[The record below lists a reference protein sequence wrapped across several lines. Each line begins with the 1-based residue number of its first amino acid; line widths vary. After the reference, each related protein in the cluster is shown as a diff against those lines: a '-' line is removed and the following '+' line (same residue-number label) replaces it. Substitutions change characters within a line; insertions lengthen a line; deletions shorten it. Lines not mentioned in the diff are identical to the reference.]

1 MATDISRTRGDT
13 AADLITVQ
21 NSAGVAINISG
32 YAFVMTISTLE
43 NPPDN
48 TSELYS
54 VTGTILV
61 AASGTVEFVPSGV
74 QSDQLPAEYY
84 YDIQMT
90 DGAARIKTIE
100 KGKYTYTQDISK

>member
-1 MATDISRTRGDT
+1 MATDITRTRGDT

-21 NSAGVAINISG
+21 DSAGVAIDITG
-32 YAFVMTISTLE
+32 YAFIMTISTLE

-48 TSELYS
+48 TSELYA
-54 VTGTILV
+54 VTGAILV
-61 AASGTVEFVPSGV
+61 AASGTVEFVPSAL
-74 QSDQLPAEYY
+74 QADQLPSDYY

-90 DGAARIKTIE
+90 DAASRIKTIE

>member
-1 MATDISRTRGDT
+1 M
-13 AADLITVQ
+13 TV
-21 NSAGVAINISG
+21 
-32 YAFVMTISTLE
+32 STLE

-54 VTGTILV
+54 VAGVILV
-61 AASGTVEFVPSGV
+61 AASGTVEFVPLTANA
-74 QSDQLPAEYY
+74 DQLPADYY

-90 DGAARIKTIE
+90 DGAGRIKTIE